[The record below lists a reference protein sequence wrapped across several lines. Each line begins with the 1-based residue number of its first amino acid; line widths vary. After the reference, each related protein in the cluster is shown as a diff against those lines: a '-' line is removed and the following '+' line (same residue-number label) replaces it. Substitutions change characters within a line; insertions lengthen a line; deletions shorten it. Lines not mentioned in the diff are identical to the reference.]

1 MDIQAEKSRL
11 ISLLQNTNNENIIAD
26 LLKVFE
32 NLYNK
37 SYTQKELD
45 KMIEEG
51 EKDIKL
57 GNVLNSNELL
67 KVAQTWRKK

>member
-11 ISLLQNTNNENIIAD
+11 ISLLQSTNNENIIAD

-51 EKDIKL
+51 EKDIRTC
-57 GNVLNSNELL
+57 NVLNSNELL

>member
-11 ISLLQNTNNENIIAD
+11 ISLLQSTNNENIIAD

-51 EKDIKL
+51 EKDIRT

>member
-11 ISLLQNTNNENIIAD
+11 ISLLRSTNNENIIAD

-51 EKDIKL
+51 EKDIRT

-67 KVAQTWRKK
+67 KVAQSWRKK

>member
-11 ISLLQNTNNENIIAD
+11 ISLLQSTNNENIIAD

-51 EKDIKL
+51 EKDIKTD
-57 GNVLNSNELL
+57 NVLNSNELL

>member
-11 ISLLQNTNNENIIAD
+11 ISLLQSTNNENIIAD

-51 EKDIKL
+51 EKDIKT

>member
-11 ISLLQNTNNENIIAD
+11 ISLLQSTNNENIIAD

>member
-1 MDIQAEKSRL
+1 MDIQAEKFRL
-11 ISLLQNTNNENIIAD
+11 ISLLQSTNNENIIAD

-51 EKDIKL
+51 EKDIRT

-67 KVAQTWRKK
+67 KVAQSWRKK

>member
-11 ISLLQNTNNENIIAD
+11 ISLLQSTNNENIIAD

-67 KVAQTWRKK
+67 KVAQSWRKK